1 MQDVLE
7 DCDVNKKNLIKL
19 FGDDVA
25 EIVDGVSKLSNL
37 DITNRSER
45 DANNLQK
52 MMLAISK
59 DIRVVLVKICDR
71 LHNMRT
77 IEHLPRS
84 KQLEI
89 NILSKKPGIFSSR
102 WAGSKGNFNF
112 AIKKIFNELKKK
124 DPNWEKKKILAQ
136 FICVLTL
143 YWPSGKYVHSVG
155 KVKGYILN
163 KKRGI
168 NGFGYDPVF
177 CPTGFDKSFGEISAI
192 HKNMISHRSIAFIK
206 LKKLIQKF

>member
-1 MQDVLE
+1 MDADSICAALMHDVLE

-77 IEHLPRS
+77 IEYLPRS
-84 KQLEI
+84 KQLE
-89 NILSKKPGIFSSR
+89 SPKKP
-102 WAGSKGNFNF
+102 FNYMDF
-112 AIKKIFNELKKK
+112 
-124 DPNWEKKKILAQ
+124 
-136 FICVLTL
+136 
-143 YWPSGKYVHSVG
+143 
-155 KVKGYILN
+155 
-163 KKRGI
+163 
-168 NGFGYDPVF
+168 
-177 CPTGFDKSFGEISAI
+177 
-192 HKNMISHRSIAFIK
+192 
-206 LKKLIQKF
+206 